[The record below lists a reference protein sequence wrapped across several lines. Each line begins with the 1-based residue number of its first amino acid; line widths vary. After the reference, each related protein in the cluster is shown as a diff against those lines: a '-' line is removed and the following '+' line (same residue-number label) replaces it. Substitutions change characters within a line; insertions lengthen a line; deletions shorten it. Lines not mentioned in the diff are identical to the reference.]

1 MAAIVSSH
9 FSITV
14 DFMANGLI
22 SAYALGGSGSA
33 RTYSL
38 DQIQDWRPEDG
49 TLWLHFDYA
58 QADSQQWIRESGL
71 PAVCVKALLSEE
83 TRPRATAVGDGV
95 LMSLR
100 GVNLNPSADPEDMVS
115 IRIYADKDR
124 VITSRKRRLL
134 TVSDVTDMI
143 EEGVGPK
150 NTAELIALIVSKLTE
165 RIEIFVDSLEE
176 RADDLEEGM
185 LVAAS
190 KDARAELVSL
200 RRESIILRRY
210 LAPQREAMAQLA
222 ALKPSW
228 LSEECRV
235 HIRETA
241 DQLTRLIENLD
252 AVRDRAAVVH
262 EELANQLSEQM
273 NQRMYVLSI
282 VSVVFIPLG
291 FLTGL
296 LGINVGGIPGADNST
311 AFTWFLAGLGVLTAI
326 QFMLLRRFRWL

>member
-1 MAAIVSSH
+1 ME
-9 FSITV
+9 
-14 DFMANGLI
+14 NGLI
-22 SAYALGGSGSA
+22 SAYALDGSGGGRS
-33 RTYSL
+33 YSFDEL
-38 DQIQDWRPEDG
+38 KNWQSGAG
-49 TLWLHFDYA
+49 TLWVHFDYA
-58 QADSQQWIRESGL
+58 QADSQSWIRDSGL
-71 PAVCVKALLSEE
+71 PAICVNALLSEE
-83 TRPRATAVGDGV
+83 TRPRVTAVGDGV

-100 GVNLNPSADPEDMVS
+100 GVNLNPSSNPEDMVS

-134 TVSDVTDMI
+134 TVSDVAGMLED
-143 EEGVGPK
+143 GVGPK
-150 NTAELIALIVSKLTE
+150 DTAELLAMMVSKLTQ
-165 RIEIFVDSLEE
+165 RIELFVDSLEE

-185 LVAAS
+185 LLAAS

-228 LSEECRV
+228 LSEEQRI
-235 HIRETA
+235 HIRETS

-296 LGINVGGIPGADNST
+296 LGINIGGIPGADNSA
-311 AFTWFLAGLGVLTAI
+311 AFMWFLGGLGVLTAI
-326 QFMLLRRFRWL
+326 QFLLLRRFRWL